1 MSLHA
6 IKNVLEL
13 VPEAAGF
20 IKRAY
25 VEEEFPTKDKDS
37 TIASALEIA
46 FLTKVAGQTVDYDDM
61 ARVAKAVRLYGVG
74 EEVSRLSS
82 NLEKAAALRAEEAQ
96 GIEYELRTAEAIIES
111 KCSGLMNIEK
121 VANQSAALY
130 DNYADEI
137 KSDIVRLYAGAGK
150 LNKEAALLALNHRAK
165 VTGRQEFTKL
175 AEVFRGTNPE
185 SLTVEEN
192 RALANAVVHFEKQAG
207 YLGDFYKDSF
217 WFTKEA
223 IDRSITVNLGGKSVP
238 AVTLQALPKSQVQ
251 SMIGDDVAELL
262 AGDLMNLKRGVEAL
276 PLPEKQLLA
285 RICRC

>member
-25 VEEEFPTKDKDS
+25 VEEDFPTKDKD
-37 TIASALEIA
+37 TTVASALEIA
-46 FLTKVAGQTVDYDDM
+46 FLTKVAGQTVDYDDV
-61 ARVAKAVRLYGVG
+61 ARVNKAVRLYGVG
-74 EEVSRLSS
+74 DEVRRLSATM
-82 NLEKAAALRAEEAQ
+82 EKSASARAEHAR
-96 GIEYELRTAEAIIES
+96 GIEYELRTAEGIIES
-111 KCSGLMNIEK
+111 KCSGLMDIEK

-130 DNYADEI
+130 DNYADDI
-137 KSDIVRLYAGAGK
+137 QSDLVRLYAGAGK
-150 LNKEAALLALNHRAK
+150 LNKEAALVALEHRAK
-165 VTGRQEFTKL
+165 VTGSADFTKL
-175 AEVFRGTNPE
+175 AEVFRGTNAE

-192 RALANAVVHFEKQAG
+192 RALANSVVHFEKKAG
-207 YLGDFYKDSF
+207 YLGDFYKDAF

-223 IDRSITVNLGGKSVP
+223 IDRSYTVNLGGKTVS
-238 AVTLQALPKSQVQ
+238 ALSLKNIPKSQVQ
-251 SMIGDDVAELL
+251 QMIGDDVAELL
-262 AGDLMNLKRGVEAL
+262 SGDPATIKHGIEAL

>member
-25 VEEEFPTKDKDS
+25 VEEDFPTKDRDS
-37 TIASALEIA
+37 TISSALEIT
-46 FLTKVAGQTVDYDDM
+46 FLTKVAGQTVDYDDI
-61 ARVAKAVRLYGVG
+61 ARVNKAVRLYGVG
-74 EEVSRLSS
+74 DEVRRLSTT
-82 NLEKAAALRAEEAQ
+82 LEKSAALRAEESR

-111 KCSGLMNIEK
+111 KCSGIMDIEK

-137 KSDIVRLYAGAGK
+137 KSDTVRLYAGAGK
-150 LNKEAALLALNHRAK
+150 LNKEAALLALEHRAR
-165 VTGRQEFTKL
+165 VTGRSEFTKL

-192 RALANAVVHFEKQAG
+192 RALANSVIHFEKKAG
-207 YLGDFYKDSF
+207 YLGDIYKETF
-217 WFTKEA
+217 WITKEA

-238 AVTLQALPKSQVQ
+238 AMNLQAIPKSQVQ

-262 AGDLMNLKRGVEAL
+262 SGDLMNLKHGVEAL
-276 PLPEKQLLA
+276 PLAEKQLLA
-285 RICRC
+285 RICR

>member
-25 VEEEFPTKDKDS
+25 VEEDFPTKDKDS
-37 TIASALEIA
+37 TVASALEIA
-46 FLTKVAGQTVDYDDM
+46 FLTKVAGQTVDFDDI
-61 ARVAKAVRLYGVG
+61 ARVNKAVRLYGVG
-74 EEVSRLSS
+74 DEVRRLSATM
-82 NLEKAAALRAEEAQ
+82 EKSAALRAEEAR

-111 KCSGLMNIEK
+111 KCAGLVDIEK
-121 VANQSAALY
+121 VASQSAALY
-130 DNYADEI
+130 DNYADDI
-137 KSDIVRLYAGAGK
+137 KSETVRLYAGAGK
-150 LNKEAALLALNHRAK
+150 LNKEAALMALNHRAK
-165 VTGRQEFTKL
+165 VTGRSEFTKL
-175 AEVFRGTNPE
+175 AEVFRGTNPDA
-185 SLTVEEN
+185 LTVEEN
-192 RALANAVVHFEKQAG
+192 RALAGSVIHFEKQAG
-207 YLGDFYKDSF
+207 YLGDFYKDAF
-217 WFTKEA
+217 MITKEA
-223 IDRSITVNLGGKSVP
+223 IDRSITVNLGGKTVP

-251 SMIGDDVAELL
+251 SMIGDDVAQLL

>member
-13 VPEAAGF
+13 VPEASGF

-37 TIASALEIA
+37 TIASALEIT
-46 FLTKVAGQTVDYDDM
+46 FLAKIAGQTVDYDDM

-74 EEVSRLSS
+74 EEVSRLSG

-111 KCSGLMNIEK
+111 KCSGLMDIEK
-121 VANQSAALY
+121 VASQSAALY

>member
-25 VEEEFPTKDKDS
+25 VEEDFPTKDKDS
-37 TIASALEIA
+37 TVASALEIA

-74 EEVSRLSS
+74 DEVARLSG
-82 NLEKAAALRAEEAQ
+82 NLEKAAAMRAEEAR

-111 KCSGLMNIEK
+111 KCSGLMDIEK
-121 VANQSAALY
+121 VASQAAALY
-130 DNYADEI
+130 DNYADDI

-150 LNKEAALLALNHRAK
+150 LNKEAALLAVEHRAK
-165 VTGRQEFTKL
+165 VTGHSEFTKL
-175 AEVFRGTNPE
+175 AEVFRGTNPDT
-185 SLTVEEN
+185 LTVEEN
-192 RALANAVVHFEKQAG
+192 RALAGAVIHFEKKAG
-207 YLGDFYKDSF
+207 YLGNFYRDAF

-238 AVTLQALPKSQVQ
+238 AVKLQALPKAQVQ
-251 SMIGDDVAELL
+251 QMIGDDIAQLL
-262 AGDLMNLKRGVEAL
+262 AGDLMNLKHGVEAL
-276 PLPEKQLLA
+276 PLAEKQLLA
-285 RICRC
+285 RICKC